1 MAAITNLK
9 PKILRD
15 LPWQKSQNDYLE
27 TEIMN
32 IETENIERHIAK
44 EYMLH
49 TGRHLF
55 LTGKAGSGKTT
66 LLKEII
72 DSTDKNVVVV
82 APTGV
87 AAINAGGVTIHS
99 LLTLPLTAFVPDDK
113 YPESQSVTSRTMLR
127 RHMKYNKEKLN
138 LLREMDTLVIDE
150 VSMVRAD
157 MMDAIDFVLRTVRR
171 RADPFGGVQVIMIG
185 DLYQLPPVIKDY
197 TWDVLKHYYRTGYF
211 FSSHVFQQCNA
222 LCVELTKVY
231 RQKDDVFLDTLN
243 RIRDGITTEEDL
255 KLLNQQYNEEEPDD
269 EEIIT
274 LCTHNA
280 IADQINQRKLDE
292 IAEPIKKFKAT
303 ITGKFNEN
311 AYPVAE
317 EIKLKIGAIIMFTRN
332 ESEGLYY
339 NGKIAKVLN
348 YDREEGLIRVEFID
362 DNTTAWIEKVEWKN
376 ERYSINTENKIE
388 SEVLGEFIQFP
399 VRLAWAV
406 TVHKSQG
413 LTLDKVRMD
422 LSKSFAAG
430 QAYVALSRCTSLEGL
445 TLISPITARNV
456 FVDPRIVSFHK
467 EMPDLSHAMKTLPD
481 AKKAYSL
488 ESIRKVFSMTKLVDR
503 VEEIH
508 DYIPESSVPHKDRV
522 YIIVDNIK
530 KQLLNLL
537 AVSTDFDGYLS
548 RWIREMGA
556 DETYIDL
563 IYTKTSKGINYFT
576 EQIHEKALKPLSTH
590 IPEYQLKAKTKK
602 YVKLQTEFYD
612 QLWKKMDRLYSLTIG
627 DDNLGKDATIYK
639 RTDLEEGT
647 QRILISTP
655 KKGATKDI
663 TLKLYRD
670 GLTIK
675 AISEIRSMAASTIE
689 THLAH
694 WIKEGE
700 IPITDLMKEE
710 KVVQMM
716 DSFDNIRFESFGD
729 LRVKMGY
736 DVSYGEL
743 YQIKA
748 HRTWLETK
756 DEGEKTEG
764 NDK

>member
-1 MAAITNLK
+1 MAPTIDFK
-9 PKILRD
+9 SKILYD
-15 LPWQKSQNDYLE
+15 LPCRKSENDYLD

-32 IETENIERHIAK
+32 IETENIERQIAK
-44 EYMLH
+44 EYMLQ

-66 LLKEII
+66 LLKDII

-99 LLTLPLTAFVPDDK
+99 LLTLPLTAFVPDDN
-113 YPESQSVTSRTMLR
+113 YPESQSITSRTMLK

-157 MMDAIDFVLRTVRR
+157 MMDAIDFVLRSVRR

-197 TWDVLKHYYRTGYF
+197 AWDVLKHYYRTGYF
-211 FSSHVFQQCNA
+211 FSSNVFQRCNA

-231 RQKDDVFLDTLN
+231 RQKDDIFLDILN
-243 RIRDGITTEEDL
+243 RIRDGIATEEDL
-255 KLLNQQYNEEEPDD
+255 KLLNQQYSPKELED

-274 LCTHNA
+274 LCTHNT
-280 IADQINQRKLDE
+280 IADQINQKKLAE
-292 IAEPIKKFKAT
+292 IEEPIKKLKAK

-311 AYPVAE
+311 VYPVDE

-348 YDREEGLIRVEFID
+348 YDREEDLIRVEFID
-362 DNTTAWIEKVEWKN
+362 DKSTSWIEKVEWKN
-376 ERYSINTENKIE
+376 EKYTINAENTIE
-388 SEVLGEFIQFP
+388 LEVLGEFIQFP

-413 LTLDKVRMD
+413 LTLNKARMD

-445 TLISPITARNV
+445 TLIKPVTARNV
-456 FVDPRIVSFHK
+456 IVDPRIVEFHNA
-467 EMPDLSHAMKTLPD
+467 MPDLSHAMTALPE

-488 ESIRKVFSMTKLVDR
+488 ESIRKVFSMSKLVDR
-503 VEEIH
+503 VEEIQ
-508 DYIPESSVPHKDRV
+508 DYISDSSVPHKDRV
-522 YIIVDNIK
+522 YIIVDKIK

-548 RWIREMGA
+548 RWIREIGA
-556 DETYIDL
+556 DEAYIEL

-576 EQIHEKALKPLSTH
+576 EQIYEKALKPLSIH
-590 IPEYQLKAKTKK
+590 ILEYQVKAKTKK
-602 YVKLQTEFYD
+602 YIKLQTEFYD
-612 QLWKKMDRLYSLTIG
+612 QLWNKMDRLCSLTIG
-627 DDNLGKDATIYK
+627 DDNLGKDATMYK
-639 RTDLEEGT
+639 RSELEMDS
-647 QRILISTP
+647 QPIISTS
-655 KKGATKDI
+655 KKGATNDI
-663 TLKLYRD
+663 TLQLYRD
-670 GLTIK
+670 GLTVK
-675 AISEIRSMAASTIE
+675 AISEIRSMAASTID

-710 KVVQMM
+710 KVAKMM
-716 DSFDNIRFESFGD
+716 ESFDTIKFEGFGD

-743 YQIKA
+743 NQIKA
-748 HRTWLETK
+748 HRAWLEAK
-756 DEGEKTEG
+756 D
-764 NDK
+764 

>member
-1 MAAITNLK
+1 MSSYKTIRMAPIIDLK
-9 PKILRD
+9 SKILYD
-15 LPWQKSQNDYLE
+15 LPWRKSENDYLD

-32 IETENIERHIAK
+32 IETENIERQIAK
-44 EYMLH
+44 EYMLQ

-66 LLKEII
+66 LLKDII

-99 LLTLPLTAFVPDDK
+99 LLTLPLTAFVPDDN
-113 YPESQSVTSRTMLR
+113 YPESQFITSRTMLK

-157 MMDAIDFVLRTVRR
+157 MMDAIDFVLRSVRR

-197 TWDVLKHYYRTGYF
+197 AWDVLKHYYRTGYF
-211 FSSHVFQQCNA
+211 FSSHVFQRCNV

-231 RQKDDVFLDTLN
+231 RQKDNVFLDTLN
-243 RIRDGITTEEDL
+243 RIRDGIATEEDL
-255 KLLNQQYNEEEPDD
+255 KLLNQQYAPKELED

-280 IADQINQRKLDE
+280 IADQINQKKLAE
-292 IAEPIKKFKAT
+292 IEEPIIKLKAK

-311 AYPVAE
+311 AYPVDE

-348 YDREEGLIRVEFID
+348 YDREEDLIRVEFIGD
-362 DNTTAWIEKVEWKN
+362 KSTSWIEKVEWKN
-376 ERYSINTENKIE
+376 EKYTINAENTIE

-413 LTLDKVRMD
+413 LTLNKVRMD

-445 TLISPITARNV
+445 TLIKPVTARNV
-456 FVDPRIVSFHK
+456 IVDPRIVEFHNA
-467 EMPDLSHAMKTLPD
+467 MPDLSHAMTALPE

-488 ESIRKVFSMTKLVDR
+488 ESIRKVFSMSKLVDR
-503 VEEIH
+503 VEEIQ
-508 DYIPESSVPHKDRV
+508 DYISDSSVPHKDRV
-522 YIIVDNIK
+522 YIIVDKIK

-556 DETYIDL
+556 NEAYIEL

-576 EQIHEKALKPLSTH
+576 EQIYEKALKPLSIH
-590 IPEYQLKAKTKK
+590 IPEYQVKAKTKK
-602 YVKLQTEFYD
+602 YIKLQTEFYD
-612 QLWKKMDRLYSLTIG
+612 QLWDKMDRLYSLTIG
-627 DDNLGKDATIYK
+627 DDNLGKDAKIYK
-639 RTDLEEGT
+639 RSELEMDS
-647 QRILISTP
+647 QPIISSS
-655 KKGATKDI
+655 KKGATNDI
-663 TLKLYRD
+663 TLQLYRD
-670 GLTIK
+670 GLTVK
-675 AISEIRSMAASTIE
+675 AISEIRSMAASTID

-710 KVVQMM
+710 KVAKMM
-716 DSFDNIRFESFGD
+716 ESFDTIKFEGFGD

-743 YQIKA
+743 NQIKA
-748 HRTWLETK
+748 HRAWLEAK
-756 DEGEKTEG
+756 D
-764 NDK
+764 

>member
-1 MAAITNLK
+1 MAPIIGLK
-9 PKILRD
+9 SKILYD
-15 LPWQKSQNDYLE
+15 LPWRKSENDYLDS
-27 TEIMN
+27 EIMN
-32 IETENIERHIAK
+32 IETENIERQIAK
-44 EYMLH
+44 EYMLQ

-66 LLKEII
+66 LLKDII

-99 LLTLPLTAFVPDDK
+99 LLTLPLTAFVPDDN
-113 YPESQSVTSRTMLR
+113 YPESQSITSRTMLK

-157 MMDAIDFVLRTVRR
+157 MMDAIDFVLRSVRR

-197 TWDVLKHYYRTGYF
+197 AWDVLKHYYRTGYF
-211 FSSHVFQQCNA
+211 FSSHVFQRCNA

-231 RQKDDVFLDTLN
+231 RQKDDIFLDILN
-243 RIRDGITTEEDL
+243 RIRDGIATEEDL
-255 KLLNQQYNEEEPDD
+255 KLLNQQYSPKELED

-274 LCTHNA
+274 LCTHNT
-280 IADQINQRKLDE
+280 IADQINQKKLAE
-292 IAEPIKKFKAT
+292 IEEPIKKLKAK

-311 AYPVAE
+311 VYPVDE

-348 YDREEGLIRVEFID
+348 YDREEDLIRVEFID
-362 DNTTAWIEKVEWKN
+362 DKSTSWIEKVEWKN
-376 ERYSINTENKIE
+376 EKYTINAENTIE
-388 SEVLGEFIQFP
+388 LEVLGEFIQFP

-413 LTLDKVRMD
+413 LTLNKARMD

-430 QAYVALSRCTSLEGL
+430 QTYVALSRCTSLEGL
-445 TLISPITARNV
+445 TLIKPVTARNV
-456 FVDPRIVSFHK
+456 IVDTRIVEFHNA
-467 EMPDLSHAMKTLPD
+467 MPDLSHAMTALPE

-488 ESIRKVFSMTKLVDR
+488 ESIRKVFSMSKLVDR
-503 VEEIH
+503 VEEIQ
-508 DYIPESSVPHKDRV
+508 DYISDSSIPHKDRV
-522 YIIVDNIK
+522 YIIVDKIK

-556 DETYIDL
+556 DEAYIEL

-576 EQIHEKALKPLSTH
+576 EQIFEKALKPLSIH
-590 IPEYQLKAKTKK
+590 IPEYQVKAKTKK
-602 YVKLQTEFYD
+602 YIKLQTEFYD
-612 QLWKKMDRLYSLTIG
+612 QLWNKMDRLCSLTIE
-627 DDNLGKDATIYK
+627 DDNLGKDAKIYK
-639 RTDLEEGT
+639 RSELEMDS
-647 QRILISTP
+647 QPIISTS
-655 KKGATKDI
+655 KKGATNDI
-663 TLKLYRD
+663 TLQLYRD
-670 GLTIK
+670 GLTVK
-675 AISEIRSMAASTIE
+675 AISEIRSMAASTID

-710 KVVQMM
+710 KVAKMM
-716 DSFDNIRFESFGD
+716 ESFDTIKFEGFGD

-743 YQIKA
+743 NQIKA
-748 HRTWLETK
+748 HRAWLEAK
-756 DEGEKTEG
+756 D
-764 NDK
+764 

>member
-1 MAAITNLK
+1 MTPITNIQ
-9 PKILRD
+9 PKILYD
-15 LPWQKSQNDYLE
+15 LPWLKSQNDYLE

-66 LLKEII
+66 LLKEIM

-113 YPESQSVTSRTMLR
+113 YPESQTVTSRTMLR

-157 MMDAIDFVLRTVRR
+157 MMDAIDFVLRSVRR

-243 RIRDGITTEEDL
+243 RIRDGIATDEDL
-255 KLLNQQYNEEEPDD
+255 TLLNKQYDPNDPKD

-280 IADQINQRKLDE
+280 TADQINQKKLAE
-292 IAEPIKKFKAT
+292 IDEPIKKLKAK
-303 ITGKFNEN
+303 ISGKFNEN

-317 EIKLKIGAIIMFTRN
+317 EIRLKVGAIIMFTRN

-348 YDREEGLIRVEFID
+348 YDREDDLIRVEFID
-362 DNTTAWIEKVEWKN
+362 DKTTAWIEKVEWRN
-376 ERYSINTENKIE
+376 EKYTINAENKIE
-388 SEVLGEFIQFP
+388 AEVLGEFIQFP

-456 FVDPRIVSFHK
+456 FVDPRIVAFHN
-467 EMPDLSHAMKTLPD
+467 EMADLSHAMQALPD

-488 ESIRKVFSMTKLVDR
+488 EAIRKVFSMNKLVDR

-508 DYIPESSVPHKDRV
+508 DYISDSSVPHKDRV

-548 RWIREMGA
+548 RWINEMGS
-556 DETYIDL
+556 DDTYLEL
-563 IYTKTSKGINYFT
+563 IYTKTSKGITYFT
-576 EQIHEKALKPLSTH
+576 DQMYHKAIKPLSTH

-602 YVKLQTEFYD
+602 YIKLQTEFYD

-627 DDNLGKDATIYK
+627 DDNLGSDATVYK
-639 RTDLEEGT
+639 RSELEAET
-647 QRILISTP
+647 KPIVSTS

-663 TLKLYRD
+663 TLQLYRD
-670 GLTIK
+670 GLTVK

-710 KVVQMM
+710 KVNKMM
-716 DSFDNIRFESFGD
+716 ESFDTIKFEGFGD

-743 YQIKA
+743 NQIKA
-748 HRTWLETK
+748 HRSWLESKTK
-756 DEGEKTEG
+756 D
-764 NDK
+764 DKV

>member
-1 MAAITNLK
+1 MTI
-9 PKILRD
+9 PHQPILLND
-15 LPWQKSQNDYLE
+15 LPWVQPENTYLDAQ
-27 TEIMN
+27 IMK
-32 IETENIERHIAK
+32 IENKAKENLERHIAK

-99 LLTLPLTAFVPDDK
+99 LLTLPLTAFVPDDY

-127 RHMKYNKEKLN
+127 RHMKYRKDKLD

-157 MMDAIDFVLRTVRR
+157 MMDAIDFVLRSVRR
-171 RADPFGGVQVIMIG
+171 RSDPFGGVQVIMIG

-197 TWDVLKHYYRTGYF
+197 TWDVLKHYYQTGYF

-222 LCVELTKVY
+222 LCVELKKVY
-231 RQKDDVFLDTLN
+231 RQKDDQFLDTLN
-243 RIRDGITTEEDL
+243 RIRDGVANNEDL
-255 KLLNQQYNEEEPDD
+255 KLLNSRYDVEEGADSEDK
-269 EEIIT
+269 EIIT

-280 IADQINQRKLDE
+280 TADQINQKKLAEIEEPLRKL
-292 IAEPIKKFKAT
+292 KAK

-317 EIKLKIGAIIMFTRN
+317 EIRLKIGAIVMFTRN
-332 ESEGLYY
+332 DSDGLYY

-348 YDREEGLIRVEFID
+348 YDREDDKLKVEFVD
-362 DNTTAWIEKVEWKN
+362 DKSKAWIEKVEWKN
-376 ERYSINTENKIE
+376 EKYTINAENKIE

-445 TLISPITARNV
+445 TLTAPISARNV
-456 FVDPRIVSFHK
+456 FVDQRIVSFHAA
-467 EMPDLSHAMKTLPD
+467 MPDMEHAMKELPD

-488 ESIRKVFSMTKLVDR
+488 ESIRKVFSMNKIVDR
-503 VEEIH
+503 IEEIN
-508 DYIPESSVPHKDRV
+508 DYVQESSVPHKDRV
-522 YIIVDNIK
+522 YIIVDEIK
-530 KQLLNLL
+530 KQMLNLL

-548 RWIREMGA
+548 RWIREMGN

-563 IYTKTSKGINYFT
+563 IYDKTSKGISYFAD
-576 EQIHEKALKPLSTH
+576 QIYEKALKPLSTH
-590 IPEYQLKAKTKK
+590 IPEYQVKSKTKK
-602 YVKLQTEFYD
+602 YIKLQSELYD
-612 QLWKKMDRLYSLTIG
+612 QLWKKLDRLYNLTVGEVKLG
-627 DDNLGKDATIYK
+627 DSANKYVRSELEVKPIIAT
-639 RTDLEEGT
+639 T
-647 QRILISTP
+647 Q
-655 KKGATKDI
+655 KGATKDI
-663 TLKLYRD
+663 TLQLYKD
-670 GLTIK
+670 GLTVR
-675 AISEIRSMAASTIE
+675 AISEVRSMAESTID

-694 WIKEGE
+694 WIKEGVL
-700 IPITDLMKEE
+700 PITDFMKEE
-710 KVVQMM
+710 RVAKMM
-716 DSFDNIRFESFGD
+716 ESFDTIKFDGFGD

-743 YQIKA
+743 NQIKA
-748 HRTWLETK
+748 HRAWLESQK
-756 DEGEKTEG
+756 EWDNE
-764 NDK
+764 

>member
-1 MAAITNLK
+1 MTATINLQ
-9 PKILRD
+9 PKILSD
-15 LPWQKSQNDYLE
+15 LPWQKSENDYLE
-27 TEIMN
+27 SEMNN

-99 LLTLPLTAFVPDDK
+99 LLTLPLTAFVPDDN

-157 MMDAIDFVLRTVRR
+157 MMDAIDFVLRSVRR
-171 RADPFGGVQVIMIG
+171 RPDPFGGVQVIMIG

-197 TWDVLKHYYRTGYF
+197 TWDVLKQYYRTGYF

-243 RIRDGITTEEDL
+243 RIRDGLVTNDDL
-255 KLLNQQYNEEEPDD
+255 KLLNQRCDNQEPEDD
-269 EEIIT
+269 EVIT

-280 IADQINQRKLDE
+280 IADQINQKKLAE
-292 IAEPIKKFKAT
+292 IKEPIKKFKAK
-303 ITGKFNEN
+303 ISGKFNES
-311 AYPVAE
+311 AYPVEE
-317 EIKLKIGAIIMFTRN
+317 EIKLKVGAIIMFTRN

-339 NGKIAKVLN
+339 NGKIAKVMN
-348 YDREEGLIRVEFID
+348 YDREEGTIKVEFVD
-362 DNTTAWIEKVEWKN
+362 DKTSAWIEKVEWKN
-376 ERYSINTENKIE
+376 EKYTINAENKIE
-388 SEVLGEFIQFP
+388 SEVLGEFVQFP

-422 LSKSFAAG
+422 LSKTFAAG

-456 FVDPRIVSFHK
+456 FVDPRIVSFHHD
-467 EMPDLSHAMKTLPD
+467 MPDLSLAMKALPD

-488 ESIRKVFSMTKLVDR
+488 ESIRKVFSMNKLVDR

-508 DYIPESSVPHKDRV
+508 DYISESSVPQKDIV
-522 YIIVDNIK
+522 YVIVDNIK
-530 KQLLNLL
+530 KQMLNLL
-537 AVSTDFDGYLS
+537 AVSSDFDGYLS
-548 RWIREMGA
+548 RWIREMGS
-556 DETYIDL
+556 DETYIEL
-563 IYTKTSKGINYFT
+563 IYTKTEKGINYFT
-576 EQIHEKALKPLSTH
+576 EQIFEKALKPLSTH

-602 YVKLQTEFYD
+602 YIKLQVEFYD
-612 QLWKKMDRLYSLTIG
+612 QLWKKMDRLYNLTIG
-627 DDNLGKDATIYK
+627 EDKLGESATMHK
-639 RTDLEEGT
+639 RSDLELDT
-647 QRILISTP
+647 KPIISTS

-663 TLKLYRD
+663 TLQLYRD
-670 GLTIK
+670 GLTVK
-675 AISEIRSMAASTIE
+675 AISEIRSLAESTVE
-689 THLAH
+689 THLSH
-694 WIKEGE
+694 WIREGE
-700 IPITDLMKEE
+700 ISLEDLMKEE
-710 KVVQMM
+710 RIAQLME
-716 DSFDNIRFESFGD
+716 SFETIKFEGFGD

-743 YQIKA
+743 NQIKA
-748 HRTWLETK
+748 HRAWLEAK
-756 DEGEKTEG
+756 SSE
-764 NDK
+764 